1 MATKVLVPLLG
12 EGVEEVTVIKWLKKE
27 GDTVNELEPLL
38 EVNTDKVDTEIPA
51 PTSGTVL
58 KILAEEGAPAKVG
71 TILAFIGK
79 AGESVESGNVENVTQ
94 VKSAVSSNQSFVAPQ
109 SQTSEVRRSTDL
121 GFISPVVAKIAA
133 EQGVNLQEVTGT
145 GLNGRITKNDVL
157 AFVESGKKKV
167 DGKQTVVAP
176 VPRPPSPVIPI
187 AGDQLIKHTTI
198 RKQIAEHM
206 VMSKHTSPHVL
217 TVMEADMSRVA
228 KHRSASKDIFAHDG
242 INLTFTAYFM
252 MAIVAGLKAYPNV
265 NSSWSDDGLLIHKA
279 VNIGM
284 ATSLG
289 EEGLIVPVIKG
300 ADNLSLLAMARAVND
315 LANRARS
322 KKLQPD
328 DVKGGTFTLTNHG
341 VSGSLFAFPVIN
353 QPQSGILGVGAMQKR
368 VVVID
373 DAIAIRP
380 MVYLSFVFDHRILD
394 GASADWFLA
403 KVKETLENW
412 S

>member
-12 EGVEEVTVIKWLKKE
+12 EGVEEVTIIKWLKKE
-27 GDTVNELEPLL
+27 GDSVNELEPLL

-51 PTSGTVL
+51 PASGTVL
-58 KILAEEGAPAKVG
+58 KILAEEGVPAKVG

-79 AGESVESGNVENVTQ
+79 PGESVDSEQSPVVSDKPTTTKTETAAVQDQPQTGN
-94 VKSAVSSNQSFVAPQ
+94 K
-109 SQTSEVRRSTDL
+109 DL

-133 EQGVNLQEVTGT
+133 EHRVNLQQVQGT
-145 GLNGRITKNDVL
+145 GLNGRITKNDIMN
-157 AFVESGKKKV
+157 FVESEKSSASQPAQAV
-167 DGKQTVVAP
+167 TPVVTSI
-176 VPRPPSPVIPI
+176 V
-187 AGDQLIKHTTI
+187 GDQLIKHTVI

-217 TVMEADMSRVA
+217 TVMEADMGRVA
-228 KHRSASKDIFAHDG
+228 KHRSANKEIFARDG
-242 INLTFTAYFM
+242 VNLTFTAYFM
-252 MAIVAGLKAYPNV
+252 MAIVAGLKAYPTV
-265 NSSWSDDGLLIHKA
+265 NSSWTEEGVLIHKA
-279 VNIGM
+279 INIGM

-289 EEGLIVPVIKG
+289 EEGLIVPVIKE
-300 ADNLSLLAMARAVND
+300 ADNLSLLAMARVVND

-341 VSGSLFAFPVIN
+341 ISGSLFAFPVIN
-353 QPQSGILGVGAMQKR
+353 QPQCGILGVGAMQKR
-368 VVVID
+368 VVVIPADGGTRD

-394 GASADWFLA
+394 GASADAFLM
-403 KVKETLENW
+403 KVKKTLENW
-412 S
+412 A